1 MNKYLIQIG
10 TAYGNDFF
18 YHDFVCKYDNSVKLI
33 LVEPTDYFHQAEDFY
48 NKFNYKY
55 ELLRAAIVV
64 NEFNDDHV
72 DLYHYASEL
81 TELTSVINRHD
92 LTYAKIE
99 KIKAI
104 KINDLFLKTEK
115 DSEIDLL
122 CLDIEGYDREV
133 LLSAD
138 FSLRN
143 INNIIYECAPEMSL
157 DRENKIRSKSI
168 EPLVHEKLNR
178 NGFYKINNSS
188 NEHWAKKGKE
198 ILPIRPN
205 TY

>member
-10 TAYGNDFF
+10 TAYANDFF

-33 LVEPTDYFHQAEDFY
+33 LVEPTDYFYQAEDFY
-48 NKFNYKY
+48 NKSNYKY
-55 ELLRAAIVV
+55 ELLKAAIVV
-64 NEFNDDHV
+64 NEFNDDYV

-81 TELTSVINRHD
+81 TELTSVINRYDH
-92 LTYAKIE
+92 TYAKIE
-99 KIKAI
+99 KIKAM
-104 KINDLFLKTEK
+104 KINDLLLKTEQG
-115 DSEIDLL
+115 SEIDLL
-122 CLDIEGYDREV
+122 CLDVEGYDREI
-133 LLSAD
+133 LLSTD

-143 INNIIYECAPEMSL
+143 INNIIYECAPEEL

-168 EPLVHEKLNR
+168 EPLVHEKLDR
-178 NGFYKINNSS
+178 NGFYMINNSS

-198 ILPIRPN
+198 VLPIRPN